1 MKNRQPIVS
10 VIVPAYNA
18 AKTINRVIDNLLGQK
33 NDSLE
38 IVVVNDGSTD
48 DTAKVLDKYRDDKRV
63 VVISQENAG
72 ASAAR
77 NTGIQNAH
85 GKYLMF
91 ADADDDFAP
100 NFIATMVNAMTSER
114 AGIVI
119 CGHGGDG
126 VRSLLPDV
134 AGLIKKN
141 LPKHVCASIL
151 KNGLLY
157 PTWNKIYLA
166 RIVKEKNIFFD
177 ETIGYGEDLI
187 FNLNYL
193 KYIDSIFYIKEPL
206 YIYIYRPG
214 GLSAKTKSNLHYRY
228 EMLAALRDYLGNNL
242 KKPDVA
248 LKYQLIRMRWIIS
261 ANRMKREQGRKQH
274 E

>member
-126 VRSLLPDV
+126 VRSLLP
-134 AGLIKKN
+134 
-141 LPKHVCASIL
+141 
-151 KNGLLY
+151 
-157 PTWNKIYLA
+157 
-166 RIVKEKNIFFD
+166 
-177 ETIGYGEDLI
+177 
-187 FNLNYL
+187 
-193 KYIDSIFYIKEPL
+193 EPHS
-206 YIYIYRPG
+206 PQ
-214 GLSAKTKSNLHYRY
+214 
-228 EMLAALRDYLGNNL
+228 D
-242 KKPDVA
+242 
-248 LKYQLIRMRWIIS
+248 
-261 ANRMKREQGRKQH
+261 
-274 E
+274 